1 MKQVV
6 SFSGGKDS
14 TAMLLWLLEHKEPV
28 DDVVFFDTG
37 WEFPEMYD
45 HLKKVEDYTGIKI
58 NIIKPSESFTFM
70 LTQHRR
76 VISRG
81 KYKGK
86 EMIGYGFPSFSTRW
100 CTGRKQDAMN
110 KYFMQYKQSGVTN
123 CIGYAAD
130 EPKRFGNLHDTS
142 WQKYR
147 YPLVEAGMVE
157 ADALKYCY
165 ERGFDWGGGYTRHK
179 RLSCWCCPLQNKRSL
194 RTLYRHYPKL
204 WSQLKDWQKTLANN
218 AHGQKGRHGYIDFQN
233 NKSVF
238 DLEAR
243 FKAEDDQQCLFD

>member
-165 ERGFDWGGGYTRHK
+165 ERGFDWGGGIQDTNAFRVGVVPCKTNVPCERYTDTTPNYGVSLKTGKKHLPIMHTGK
-179 RLSCWCCPLQNKRSL
+179 R
-194 RTLYRHYPKL
+194 
-204 WSQLKDWQKTLANN
+204 
-218 AHGQKGRHGYIDFQN
+218 
-233 NKSVF
+233 
-238 DLEAR
+238 
-243 FKAEDDQQCLFD
+243 EDTAI

>member
-1 MKQVV
+1 
-6 SFSGGKDS
+6 
-14 TAMLLWLLEHKEPV
+14 MLLWLLEHNEPV

-58 NIIKPSESFTFM
+58 NIIKPSESFTFL

-86 EMIGYGFPSFSTRW
+86 EMIGYGFPGFGTRW

-130 EPKRFGNLHDTS
+130 EPKRFGNLRDTS

-147 YPLVEAGMVE
+147 YPLVEAGMTE

-165 ERGFDWGGGYTRHK
+165 ERGFDWGGGIQDTNAFRVGVVPFKTNVLCERYTDITPNYGVSLKTGKKHLPK
-179 RLSCWCCPLQNKRSL
+179 VNTHNKEG
-194 RTLYRHYPKL
+194 T
-204 WSQLKDWQKTLANN
+204 A
-218 AHGQKGRHGYIDFQN
+218 I
-233 NKSVF
+233 
-238 DLEAR
+238 
-243 FKAEDDQQCLFD
+243 